1 MYNNGGQEGFVE
13 VVENSFTYSA
23 TDLVGFLEC
32 QHLTS
37 LDRAALSGHL
47 ERPERTDP
55 VLDRIAQGNLTFD
68 PIMVD
73 VTQNMFDEDAFHVF
87 VVYDGDSPLLDPA
100 KLNRISS
107 LMTDRAAE
115 LGIEN
120 TILESCVES
129 DEHAGDVDRV
139 EEPLDEISGNQDWH
153 GMLNIARRFLN
164 TEGLPSDAEL
174 NLGGDR
180 SYFAICRALC
190 HNNAP
195 HPGRETPATATRR
208 LVPGL
213 HGHGREHYRGTA
225 PPLPAPS
232 LRRGE

>member
-1 MYNNGGQEGFVE
+1 
-13 VVENSFTYSA
+13 
-23 TDLVGFLEC
+23 
-32 QHLTS
+32 
-37 LDRAALSGHL
+37 
-47 ERPERTDP
+47 
-55 VLDRIAQGNLTFD
+55 
-68 PIMVD
+68 MVD
-73 VTQNMFDEDAFHVF
+73 VTQNVFDEDAFHVF

-129 DEHAGDVDRV
+129 DEHAGDVGRV

-174 NLGGDR
+174 SLGGDR
-180 SYFAICRALC
+180 SYFAICHALC
-190 HNNAP
+190 HNNA
-195 HPGRETPATATRR
+195 GTLAGKLRQRRREDWSRVYMGMEENTIAAR
-208 LVPGL
+208 
-213 HGHGREHYRGTA
+213 
-225 PPLPAPS
+225 
-232 LRRGE
+232 LRRYRPQASDEVNDFGAAFAIL